1 VPRYRR
7 LRADELPAATIDLAQ
22 ALIGC
27 VLVRDCPD
35 GRSAGR
41 IVETEAYVRDDPASH
56 AYRGPSTRNA
66 SMFLGP
72 FHAYVYKIYG
82 TSFCVNVTSET
93 QGEGAAV
100 LVRALEPLEGL
111 AAMEQRRGTTRVRD
125 LARGPGR
132 LCQALAID
140 LHLDGIHL
148 LRDKRLWLAVP
159 ASAAAAGSGNGVG
172 RSRRIGISK
181 AAERLLRF
189 YERGNPFVSGPKALS
204 P

>member
-7 LRADELPAATIDLAQ
+7 LRAAELPAGTAELAKS
-22 ALIGC
+22 LIGS

-41 IVETEAYVRDDPASH
+41 IVETEAYVLDDPASH
-56 AYRGPSTRNA
+56 AFRGQSKRNA

-72 FHAYVYKIYG
+72 FHSYVYKIYG

-93 QGEGAAV
+93 EGQGAAV

-111 AAMEQRRGTTRVRD
+111 RLMEERRGTTRVRD
-125 LARGPGR
+125 LCRGPGR

-140 LHLDGIHL
+140 FELDGIAL
-148 LRDKRLWLAVP
+148 LESQALWLA
-159 ASAAAAGSGNGVG
+159 AGQGADVRIGK
-172 RSRRIGISK
+172 SRRIGITK
-181 AAERLLRF
+181 AAERILRF
-189 YERGNPFVSGPKALS
+189 YERGNPFVSGPKSLS
-204 P
+204 G

>member
-1 VPRYRR
+1 
-7 LRADELPAATIDLAQ
+7 
-22 ALIGC
+22 
-27 VLVRDCPD
+27 
-35 GRSAGR
+35 
-41 IVETEAYVRDDPASH
+41 
-56 AYRGPSTRNA
+56 
-66 SMFLGP
+66 MFLDP
-72 FHAYVYKIYG
+72 YHAYVYKIYG

-93 QGEGAAV
+93 AGEGAAV

-111 AAMEQRRGTTRVRD
+111 ALMEQRRGTTRVRD

-140 LHLDGIHL
+140 LGLDGVSL
-148 LRDKRLWLAVP
+148 VRDERLWLAAPVGTVP
-159 ASAAAAGSGNGVG
+159 KIGTSK
-172 RSRRIGISK
+172 RIGITK